1 MQRRARGLSQPSAAR
16 RRRELIEEDFSKTM
30 KTIFLIPLLIGAGA
44 ASAFAQD
51 FRAPLQR
58 RPQVSTP
65 PEAPRIIREGG
76 LNRGARKG
84 SVVQMFNPFAPR
96 EFGTGAEFVEDR
108 QNDPFL
114 RPRDPSREHPIAL
127 RLFAFEF

>member
-1 MQRRARGLSQPSAAR
+1 
-16 RRRELIEEDFSKTM
+16 M
-30 KTIFLIPLLIGAGA
+30 KTVFLISLLIGAGA

-51 FRAPLQR
+51 FRAPLQPR
-58 RPQVSTP
+58 QQVSVP
-65 PEAPRIIREGG
+65 PIAPRIIREGSI
-76 LNRGARKG
+76 NRGLRKG
-84 SVVQMFNPFAPR
+84 NLLQMVNPFAPR
-96 EFGTGAEFVEDR
+96 DFGTGAEFVEDR

>member
-1 MQRRARGLSQPSAAR
+1 MKKTL
-16 RRRELIEEDFSKTM
+16 LIS
-30 KTIFLIPLLIGAGA
+30 LLIGAGA
-44 ASAFAQD
+44 ASAVAQD

-65 PEAPRIIREGG
+65 PVAPRIIREGG
-76 LNRGARKG
+76 INRGIRKG
-84 SVVQMFNPFAPR
+84 NVVQMVNPFAPR
-96 EFGTGAEFVEDR
+96 EYGTGAEFVEDR
-108 QNDPFL
+108 IDDPFL